1 MDSIGFIG
9 LGNMGHPMA
18 CRLRD
23 AQVDLCV
30 QDARREHARA
40 FAVGTVRHA
49 ETPRAL
55 ADATD
60 IVLMSLPTP
69 DAVQAVVAGPDGLAR
84 GRRAKLVI
92 DLSTVGPATAIACA
106 AGLQASGI
114 AFMDAPV
121 SGGVSGAQ
129 KGTLALM
136 ASGAVGDF
144 ERALPLLQ
152 HLGRVFRVG
161 DRPGQGQAAKLL
173 NNLLSAMAMAATAE
187 VMALGVKVGLDAQ
200 VLLDVFNASSGR
212 NTATTDKFPRSV
224 LDRSFDFGFRT
235 VLLHKDV
242 RLCKEFADQHGV
254 AFTIGTAVE
263 QVWKQA
269 AAELG
274 DADFTRI
281 VELVERQAGVTIQGR
296 AAAAVP
302 ATQA

>member
-1 MDSIGFIG
+1 MDKVGFIG

-18 CRLRD
+18 TRLRD

-30 QDARREHARA
+30 HDVRGEHARA
-40 FAVGTVRHA
+40 FASGAVGWA
-49 ETPRAL
+49 ESPRAL

-60 IVLMSLPTP
+60 IILMSLPAP
-69 DAVQAVVAGPDGLAR
+69 DAVQAVVAGPNGLVH
-84 GRRAKLVI
+84 GRRCKLVI
-92 DLSTVGPATAIACA
+92 DLSTVGPATAVACA
-106 AGLQASGI
+106 ADLRARGM

-136 ASGAVGDF
+136 ASGAADDF
-144 ERALPLLQ
+144 ERARPLLER
-152 HLGRVFRVG
+152 LGKVFLVG

-173 NNLLSAMAMAATAE
+173 NNLLSAMAMAGTAE
-187 VMALGVKVGLDAQ
+187 VMALGVKVGLDAK

-224 LDRSFDFGFRT
+224 LDRSFKFGFRT

-254 AFTIGTAVE
+254 AFTVGTAVE
-263 QVWKQA
+263 QAWRQA

-281 VELVERQAGVTIQGR
+281 VQLMERQAQVTIGGP
-296 AAAAVP
+296 AAAAEP
-302 ATQA
+302 AAGA